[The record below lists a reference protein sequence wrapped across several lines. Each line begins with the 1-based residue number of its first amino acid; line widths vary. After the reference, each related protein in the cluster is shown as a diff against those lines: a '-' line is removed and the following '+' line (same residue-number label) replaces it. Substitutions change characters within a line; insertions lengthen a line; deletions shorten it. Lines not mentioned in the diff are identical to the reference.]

1 MKKLDFDERD
11 LRSLRVFCSV
21 AEAGGFAAAEKKL
34 AMSKPSISRHI
45 REVEERLGV
54 KLCERGPSGFWLT
67 PEGVVALDLAS
78 AALQAL
84 SRIKPEID
92 AVHGILSGRLAI
104 GIGEHTLT
112 HPDCRLPEALQAM
125 RTLAPNVEPQI
136 LVMTFSELELALR
149 DGRVDL
155 IIRGKYKQDHDFFY
169 LPLYTEV
176 HQVYVSRHV
185 KKQAIET
192 LPLVYR
198 AHPYVEEALQTGR
211 YHRGP
216 DAAGLDA
223 VAAMVATGYY
233 QGLLPTHYGK
243 LLQKRFHLS
252 IDPQGPVF
260 QHTGCAIVS
269 DLRPPSHRTKT
280 FLDLLRKL
288 SAPDLVVDRNCCQS

>member
-1 MKKLDFDERD
+1 MLKLDFDERD

-21 AEAGGFAAAEKKL
+21 AEAGGFTAAEKKL

-45 REVEERLGV
+45 REVEARLGV
-54 KLCERGPSGFWLT
+54 TLCERGPSGFRLT
-67 PEGVVALDLAS
+67 AEGVVALDLAS

-84 SRIKPEID
+84 SRIRPEID
-92 AVHGILSGRLAI
+92 AVHGILSGRLAV

-112 HPDCRLPEALQAM
+112 HPDCRLPEALEAM

-155 IIRGKYKQDHDFFY
+155 IIRGKYKQDRSLLY

-176 HQVYVSRHV
+176 HRVYASRQV
-185 KKQAIET
+185 KKTDIHT

-198 AHPYVEEALQTGR
+198 PHPYVEETLQTGR
-211 YHRGP
+211 YRRGP

-223 VAAMVATGYY
+223 VAAMVATGHY

-243 LLQKRFHLS
+243 LLQKRFNLAV
-252 IDPQGPVF
+252 DRRGPVF

-269 DLRPPSHRTKT
+269 ALRPPSHRTKA
-280 FLDLLRKL
+280 FLDLLKTL
-288 SAPDLVVDRNCCQS
+288 SPPGLLI